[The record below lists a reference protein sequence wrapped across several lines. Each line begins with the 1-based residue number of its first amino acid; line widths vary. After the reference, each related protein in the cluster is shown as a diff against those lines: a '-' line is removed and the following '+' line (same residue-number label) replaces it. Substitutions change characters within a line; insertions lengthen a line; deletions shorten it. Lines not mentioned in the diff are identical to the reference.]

1 MRSNN
6 PLPII
11 VSLPHGGMDVPAEV
25 RGRLAIDETVIYN
38 ECDLWV
44 EQLYHFADA
53 SLPGG
58 GGRGVLETVSM
69 PVARVLIDA
78 NRPPDAL
85 ENPDGPVKTQTSYGQ
100 PIYTTPL
107 TDHEQEQLRERYW
120 QPFHTQLATAFQT
133 HGDHIKFF
141 LDGHNMAQLGPAAY
155 ADGGR
160 PRPLI
165 LLANF
170 GDLAGAPKDPFGW
183 TSCTPTLLRAAGK
196 IAEEIFVDMT
206 LLEPAGTPP
215 PVVGLNAPFHGG
227 YVLSRFAG
235 PDAPVPGVP
244 GMMVEINR
252 GLFVGNQRTDT
263 PVQPPNLER
272 IAQVRER
279 LYLWMARVL
288 ELL

>member
-1 MRSNN
+1 MQTKN

-11 VSLPHGGMDVPAEV
+11 VSLPHGGMNIPEEV
-25 RGRLAIDETVIYN
+25 QGRLAIDETVIYN

-44 EQLYHFADA
+44 DQLYDFANP

-58 GGRGVLETVSM
+58 GRDALATVSM
-69 PVARVLIDA
+69 SIARVLIDA
-78 NRPPDAL
+78 NRPPDGL
-85 ENPDGPVKTQTSYGQ
+85 GNPDGPVKTQTSYGR

-107 TDHEQEQLRERYW
+107 TQAEQVQLRERYW
-120 QPFHTQLATAFQT
+120 QPFHAELATAFET
-133 HGDHIKFF
+133 HGDRVQFF

-170 GDLAGAPKDPFGW
+170 GDVRGEPKEPFGW
-183 TSCTPTLLRAAGK
+183 TSCAPVLLREAGK
-196 IAEEIFVDMT
+196 IAEELFADMT
-206 LLEPAGTPP
+206 LLEPAGPPP

-227 YVLSRFAG
+227 YVLSHFAG
-235 PDAPVPGVP
+235 PDAPYAGVP

-252 GLFVGNQRTDT
+252 GIFVGNQRTDT

-279 LYLWMARVL
+279 LYRWMERVL